1 MLYFCALQTNMMPGD
16 YALRTNVGPRLERIF
31 FLSQTRFVL
40 PRSRKYKI
48 HKEDAK
54 ADDYAK
60 HGWVTTCWNT
70 ITKSLHDEI
79 LLKVAHVERGHIETL
94 LKEIASSLTVFTQD
108 EVSPLRLEIYGATME
123 KCGSDLQSFIAYI
136 QTRQRKLVFLK
147 KAMPEEELVG
157 ILINGL
163 HPVMQQLKIHLRI
176 TTPKKWDEAVQIIR
190 THCAS
195 PEMVVELNKLKAAG
209 LSQHMFPLA
218 HPPQQMAPTPHRQ
231 QPCRNFARGRCNSG
245 TSCRFSHKLAICDAV
260 FVIIVDARPIRAS
273 PAQPQRPVRV
283 LLQQRTRG
291 ARLPQA
297 VVTVSRS
304 SCFSNGSIPECAGR
318 THFATCRT

>member
-1 MLYFCALQTNMMPGD
+1 
-16 YALRTNVGPRLERIF
+16 
-31 FLSQTRFVL
+31 
-40 PRSRKYKI
+40 
-48 HKEDAK
+48 
-54 ADDYAK
+54 
-60 HGWVTTCWNT
+60 
-70 ITKSLHDEI
+70 
-79 LLKVAHVERGHIETL
+79 
-94 LKEIASSLTVFTQD
+94 
-108 EVSPLRLEIYGATME
+108 ME

-136 QTRQRKLVFLK
+136 LTRQRKLVFLK

-163 HPVMQQLKIHLRI
+163 HPVMQQPKIHLRI

-245 TSCRFSHKLAICDAV
+245 TSCRFSHTSLPSATLSSSSSSTPAPSEPRQHNHNVRCYNKGHVALDCRKRLSQLAAVPVSQTAQSQNALVVHTSPLAALEQAPASPSQTTSAPDQGYFSFVFLTSIDAHLESWVMDSGATSSATFDESDCDNVRDCDVRVTAAGSEFTV
-260 FVIIVDARPIRAS
+260 TKMGTARITALDERGKNKRSWCPIASSHHCSRAS
-273 PAQPQRPVRV
+273 CYRCQR
-283 LLQQRTRG
+283 
-291 ARLPQA
+291 
-297 VVTVSRS
+297 
-304 SCFSNGSIPECAGR
+304 
-318 THFATCRT
+318 